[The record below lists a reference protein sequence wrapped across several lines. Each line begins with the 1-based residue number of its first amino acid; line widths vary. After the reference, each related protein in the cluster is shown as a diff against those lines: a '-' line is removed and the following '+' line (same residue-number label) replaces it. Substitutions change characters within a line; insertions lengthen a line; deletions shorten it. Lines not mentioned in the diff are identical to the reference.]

1 MDGNEARGK
10 LPQKKVF
17 SITEREPRDGEEKG
31 KSIFTAIGAGWVNH
45 DGSLTCVL
53 DALPA
58 HSKLYIR
65 DFDAS
70 RDTARG
76 RADAAAAGGAPGNGG
91 NGSRFLPGRSVP
103 SDSDV
108 PF

>member
-1 MDGNEARGK
+1 MDGNETRGK

-17 SITEREPRDGEEKG
+17 SITEREPREGEDKG

-45 DGSLTCVL
+45 DGSLTCLL

-65 DFDAS
+65 DFDVS
-70 RDTARG
+70 RDTAKG
-76 RADAAAAGGAPGNGG
+76 RADAGWARRGPRRRCWRWRARSA
-91 NGSRFLPGRSVP
+91 SGRWRRGR
-103 SDSDV
+103 
-108 PF
+108 